1 MGGYVDVFD
10 YYLLTLDQIT
20 QPFEIYLSLS
30 QWLPKSA
37 AINAANAVA
46 RWVKKEEGRLF
57 LYDAPVF

>member
-1 MGGYVDVFD
+1 MGGHVNTSAN
-10 YYLLTLDQIT
+10 LSLTPCQIT

-30 QWLPKSA
+30 QWLPKTA

-46 RWVKKEEGRLF
+46 RWIKKEEGRIF